1 MFNIAILGLGDFEN
15 WNNSQ
20 SLSLGGASGVIKS
33 ILPYLDADAIYL
45 MGITSNKKNLYEKI
59 HLTKNISIVPIAY
72 VPRNTILPIR
82 FHAFFYGRKINALI
96 KKYEINAVYS
106 HAEELSYWIK
116 PGIRI
121 LYHMHGS
128 TNALVKAKK
137 RIFRAKL
144 LREQWESIRKT
155 NIKKA
160 KHIIA
165 IDNMCLNLI
174 KKHGVEGKA
183 VLLPNFVD
191 TSVFY
196 KDTAICNL
204 LDHIDKKILL
214 FVGRIEEVKG
224 LELFVDTLLE
234 MNRREPGFWN
244 GVIVGR
250 GTYEPV
256 VKKYISDASAESLF
270 YFSGPVFEQDKL
282 RRIYNRA
289 SILMIPSFYEGIP
302 MVILESLACGTPVIS
317 TDVGGV
323 KDLIAD
329 GVLCHVN
336 DRRDSSEFADLIELA
351 LKKNDASTG
360 EFRFSSLKASYLI
373 NNILRGSKI
382 EREKY

>member
-33 ILPYLDADAIYL
+33 ILPYLDADMIYL
-45 MGITSNKKNLYEKI
+45 MGITSNKKNLYKKI
-59 HLTKNISIVPIAY
+59 HLTENISIVPLAY
-72 VPRNTILPIR
+72 VPRNTILPVR
-82 FHAFFYGRKINALI
+82 FHAFFYGRKINSLI
-96 KKYEINAVYS
+96 KKYEINSVYS
-106 HAEELSYWIK
+106 HAEEISYWIK
-116 PGIRI
+116 PGMRI

-137 RIFRAKL
+137 KIFRTKL
-144 LREQWESIRKT
+144 LRDQWESIRKR

-160 KHIIA
+160 NRIIA
-165 IDNMCLNLI
+165 IDPLCMNLI
-174 KKHGVEGKA
+174 KKHGVEEKA
-183 VLLPNFVD
+183 ILLPNFVD

-196 KDTAICNL
+196 KDSAQCSL
-204 LDHIDKKILL
+204 LENVDMKILL

-234 MNRREPGFWN
+234 MNRREPWN
-244 GVIVGR
+244 WKGVIVGR
-250 GTYEPV
+250 GTYEPIL
-256 VKKYISDASAESLF
+256 KKYISDASAEALF

-289 SILMIPSFYEGIP
+289 SVLMISSFYEGIP

-317 TDVGGV
+317 TNVGGV

-336 DRRDSSEFADLIELA
+336 DRRDPSEFADLIELA
-351 LKKNDASTG
+351 LKYKCVSSD
-360 EFRFSSLKASYLI
+360 EFRFSSLKASKFI
-373 NNILRGSKI
+373 NKVLRGGDC
-382 EREKY
+382 EREN

>member
-1 MFNIAILGLGDFEN
+1 M
-15 WNNSQ
+15 
-20 SLSLGGASGVIKS
+20 
-33 ILPYLDADAIYL
+33 
-45 MGITSNKKNLYEKI
+45 
-59 HLTKNISIVPIAY
+59 
-72 VPRNTILPIR
+72 
-82 FHAFFYGRKINALI
+82 
-96 KKYEINAVYS
+96 
-106 HAEELSYWIK
+106 
-116 PGIRI
+116 RI
-121 LYHMHGS
+121 LYNMHGS

-137 RIFRAKL
+137 RIFRTKL
-144 LREQWESIRKT
+144 LREQWESIRRA

-165 IDNMCLNLI
+165 IDHLCMNLI
-174 KKHGVEGKA
+174 RRHGMEDKA

-196 KDTAICNL
+196 KDTAGCSL
-204 LDHIDKKILL
+204 VEHIDKKILL

-234 MNRREPGFWN
+234 MNRRETGKWN

-250 GTYEPV
+250 GTYEPIL
-256 VKKYISDASAESLF
+256 KKYISDASAESLF
-270 YFSGPVFEQDKL
+270 YFTGPVFEQDKL
-282 RRIYNRA
+282 RGIYNKA

-336 DRRDSSEFADLIELA
+336 DRRDPSEFADLIEFA
-351 LKKNDASTG
+351 LKKKDASTD

-373 NNILRGSKI
+373 NNILRGG
-382 EREKY
+382 EFEKKNY